1 MNAAMILEKGS
12 SKFRLQNYAYYVD
25 ELCRRFKIT
34 LKTVWIPRCLNNVAD
49 ILSKMIDYDD
59 YTVQNDFYQLAIQIS
74 GFTPNFDRFAN
85 NWNTKCP
92 HFNSVAYCV
101 GSKGVNAF
109 NYTWGGKARNW
120 LFPPPRLIIPTVLHL
135 KKSKGT
141 GLLLIPQWKSA
152 VFYPFLMD
160 FAREPQLVNRWV
172 LGGKNVFK
180 RGIDNTTCFGP
191 DFSGNVELWLFDF
204 NF

>member
-1 MNAAMILEKGS
+1 MH
-12 SKFRLQNYAYYVD
+12 YVD
-25 ELCRRFKIT
+25 ELCRRFKIR

-49 ILSKMIDYDD
+49 ILSKMIDYDAC
-59 YTVQNDFYQLAIQIS
+59 TAQNDFYQLAVQIS
-74 GFTPNFDRFAN
+74 GFILNFDRFAN

-92 HFNSVAYCV
+92 YFNFVAYCV
-101 GSKGVNAF
+101 GSTGVNAF
-109 NYTWGGKARNW
+109 NYPWGGKACNW

-135 KKSKGT
+135 QKNKGT

-180 RGIDNTTCFGP
+180 RGIDNSTCFGP

-204 NF
+204 NI